1 VAGLK
6 VGGVVAS
13 GAPRTPRSQSGHES
27 GRARRLWSRASSIAA
42 ALVAPVLLL
51 AVWEVYPA
59 VAKVDPTVVP
69 RPSLVLAQLWEF
81 RDLAWTHTKQTAS
94 ETALGFSCSLVV
106 ATVVATLMDRL
117 LWLRRGLYPLLV
129 ASQTIPIIAIAPL
142 MIIWFGFGLMPKILV
157 VVLVTFFP
165 IVVSLLDGFAS
176 TDQEGMRLLRT
187 MGATPRQIF
196 LKVRVPT
203 ALPHFFTG
211 VRIAIT
217 YAVTAAIV
225 AEYVGAE
232 KGLGIWMMMSKSAFQ
247 TDLVFA
253 AILITALMSA
263 TLFVLVGGIARMVI
277 PWYYAQR
284 SIRR

>member
-1 VAGLK
+1 MARLRSSS
-6 VGGVVAS
+6 AAATDAPRT
-13 GAPRTPRSQSGHES
+13 APRTPGPERPAPWQVV
-27 GRARRLWSRASSIAA
+27 RRILGVGA
-42 ALVAPVLLL
+42 ALIAPVVLL
-51 AVWEVYPA
+51 AAWEVYPA
-59 VAKVDPTVVP
+59 VADADPTVVP
-69 RPSLVLAQLWEF
+69 RPSLVVSQLWDF
-81 RDLAWTHTKQTAS
+81 RDLAWLHTKQTAI
-94 ETALGFSCSLVV
+94 ETLLGFSCSVIVAATV
-106 ATVVATLMDRL
+106 ATMMDRL

-129 ASQTIPIIAIAPL
+129 ASQTVPIIAIAPL
-142 MIIWFGFGLMPKILV
+142 MIIWFGFGLMPKVLI

-196 LKVRVPT
+196 LMVRVPT

-232 KGLGIWMMMSKSAFQ
+232 RGLGIWMMMSKSAFQ

-253 AILITALMSA
+253 AILITALMST
-263 TLFVLVGGIARMVI
+263 TLFVLVGVAARLVI

-284 SIRR
+284 SSRQ

>member
-1 VAGLK
+1 MKAAGTL
-6 VGGVVAS
+6 AAP
-13 GAPRTPRSQSGHES
+13 APRQDTGGTAP
-27 GRARRLWSRASSIAA
+27 GRARPRPLARRASTTAA
-42 ALVAPVLLL
+42 ALVVPVLLL
-51 AVWEVYPA
+51 TVWEIYPA
-59 VAKVDPTVVP
+59 VAEVDPTVVP
-69 RPSLVLAQLWEF
+69 RPSLVLSQLWEF
-81 RDLAWTHTKQTAS
+81 RDLAWDHARQTAA
-94 ETALGFSCSLVV
+94 ETVIGFSCSLVV
-106 ATVVATLMDRL
+106 AAVVAALMDRL

-129 ASQTIPIIAIAPL
+129 ASQTVPIIAIAPL
-142 MIIWFGFGLMPKILV
+142 MIIWFGFGLMPKVLIV
-157 VVLVTFFP
+157 ILVTFFP

-187 MGATPRQIF
+187 MGASSRQIF
-196 LKVRVPT
+196 FMVRVPT

-253 AILITALMSA
+253 AILITALMS
-263 TLFVLVGGIARMVI
+263 TLLFLLVGLVARLVM

-284 SIRR
+284 SARR